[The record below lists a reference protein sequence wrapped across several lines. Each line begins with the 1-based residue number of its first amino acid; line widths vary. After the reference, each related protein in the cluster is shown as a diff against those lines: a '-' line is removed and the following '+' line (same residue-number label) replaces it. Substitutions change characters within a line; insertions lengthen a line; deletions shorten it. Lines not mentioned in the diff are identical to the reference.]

1 MQGKGTAKGTRGPR
15 HVQQHASRSIL
26 SARVRGEGD
35 AANMMEDE
43 VANGSDCE
51 QLAEEG
57 GDQNGEAAASPGR
70 KGVNGEAVAA
80 AGGAQAL
87 ADRIKIKGKRNV
99 RSLTKE
105 APGGPGGVVHPV
117 RKWKNSR
124 RSRSGFSRGVP
135 KKGGAGGKGVWG
147 QLGSEL
153 QEVDE
158 DMNDPN
164 YDSDSL
170 DNGDIEL
177 KSVIPQ
183 VSEEQLQKLV
193 EPIIL
198 EYFENGDAYEACLAL
213 DEINSGSKR
222 FMIVQ
227 FAIEMAMDHKP
238 SHREMT
244 SVLISDLYGRILS
257 QRDIG
262 KAFDALIKNLPDLI
276 LDTPEAHIVLGNFLA
291 RAIADDCIPPKF
303 IETLKEKAET
313 DNAKQALSRAE
324 TLLSIKHGLVR
335 LDNVWGVGGGLRPVK
350 YLIRKMIL
358 LLQEYLSSGDLQE
371 ATRCLQDLEVPH
383 FHHELVYEAV
393 VMVLEAINHHT
404 DEAMCKLLKSLSN
417 AIIITEDMMERGFLR
432 VYEDMPDICLDVPLA
447 YTVLERFVERCHKA
461 GFLSDDLLKKM
472 PTRGRKRFV
481 SEGDGGR
488 VKDHNFH

>member
-1 MQGKGTAKGTRGPR
+1 MD
-15 HVQQHASRSIL
+15 
-26 SARVRGEGD
+26 GE
-35 AANMMEDE
+35 
-43 VANGSDCE
+43 VLNGSDGE
-51 QLAEEG
+51 AVADG
-57 GDQNGEAAASPGR
+57 VDQNGEAEAAGSPGR
-70 KGVNGEAVAA
+70 KGSNGAEVQGTAS
-80 AGGAQAL
+80 
-87 ADRIKIKGKRNV
+87 ADRIKIKGKRTV
-99 RSLTKE
+99 RAVAKE
-105 APGGPGGVVHPV
+105 VSGGSGGVVNPV

-124 RSRSGFSRGVP
+124 RPRNGFGRGAP

-177 KSVIPQ
+177 KTVIPTM
-183 VSEEQLQKLV
+183 SDEELQKLV

-198 EYFENGDAYEACLAL
+198 EYFENADSYEASLAL

-222 FMIVQ
+222 YMIVQ
-227 FAIEMAMDHKP
+227 FTVEMAMDHKP
-238 SHREMT
+238 SHREMA

-257 QRDIG
+257 QKDIG
-262 KAFDALIKNLPDLI
+262 KAFDALMKNLPDLI
-276 LDTPEAHIVLGNFLA
+276 LDTPEADTVLGNFIA
-291 RAIADDCIPPKF
+291 RAIADDCVPPKF
-303 IETLKEKAET
+303 IQTLKDRADT
-313 DNAKQALSRAE
+313 DHAKQALSRAE
-324 TLLSIKHGLVR
+324 TLLSMKHGLVR

-350 YLIRKMIL
+350 YLIRQMNL

-417 AIIITEDMMERGFLR
+417 AVIITEDMMDRGFLR

-447 YTVLERFVERCHKA
+447 YTVLERFVERCNKA
-461 GFLSDDLLKKM
+461 GFLSENLVKKM

-488 VKDHNFH
+488 VKDHNFY

>member
-1 MQGKGTAKGTRGPR
+1 MFSSLALAGVRLARPDANPVHRPR
-15 HVQQHASRSIL
+15 RD
-26 SARVRGEGD
+26 AR
-35 AANMMEDE
+35 NMIDE
-43 VANGSDCE
+43 EVLNGSDGE
-51 QLAEEG
+51 VAAE
-57 GDQNGEAAASPGR
+57 DVAQNGDAAASPGKKTNGVDE
-70 KGVNGEAVAA
+70 KG
-80 AGGAQAL
+80 L
-87 ADRIKIKGKRNV
+87 ASAERIKIKGKRTV

-105 APGGPGGVVHPV
+105 VSGAVGGVVHPV

-124 RSRSGFSRGVP
+124 RSRSGFSRGAP

-183 VSEEQLQKLV
+183 ASDEELLKLV

-198 EYFENGDAYEACLAL
+198 EYFENGDAYEASLAL
-213 DEINSGSKR
+213 DEINSGPKR
-222 FMIVQ
+222 YMIAQIVVE
-227 FAIEMAMDHKP
+227 IAMDHKP

-257 QRDIG
+257 QRDIC
-262 KAFDALIKNLPDLI
+262 KAFDALLKNLPDLI
-276 LDTPEAHIVLGNFLA
+276 LDTPEAATVLGNFLA
-291 RAIADDCIPPKF
+291 RAVADDCIPPKF
-303 IETLKEKAET
+303 LETLKEKADTEH
-313 DNAKQALSRAE
+313 AVKCLSRAE
-324 TLLSIKHGLVR
+324 TLLSMKHGLVR

-350 YLIRKMIL
+350 YLIRQMNL
-358 LLQEYLSSGDLQE
+358 LLQEYLSSSDLQE
-371 ATRCLQDLEVPH
+371 ATRCLQSLEVPH

-417 AIIITEDMMERGFLR
+417 AVIITEDMMERGFLR

-447 YTVLERFVERCHKA
+447 YTVLERFVERCQKG
-461 GFLSDDLLKKM
+461 GFLNDVIVKKM

>member
-15 HVQQHASRSIL
+15 HVQQHASRSSL

>member
-1 MQGKGTAKGTRGPR
+1 
-15 HVQQHASRSIL
+15 
-26 SARVRGEGD
+26 
-35 AANMMEDE
+35 MMDE
-43 VANGSDCE
+43 EVLNGSDGE
-51 QLAEEG
+51 VAAE
-57 GDQNGEAAASPGR
+57 DVAQNGEAAASPGK
-70 KGVNGEAVAA
+70 KGSASTNGTAA
-80 AGGAQAL
+80 HGAAS
-87 ADRIKIKGKRNV
+87 AERIKIKGKRNV
-99 RSLTKE
+99 RLLTKE
-105 APGGPGGVVHPV
+105 ASGGPGGVVHPV

-124 RSRSGFSRGVP
+124 RSRSGFGRGAP

-177 KSVIPQ
+177 KSVIPEM
-183 VSEEQLQKLV
+183 SEEELQKLV
-193 EPIIL
+193 EPIFL
-198 EYFENGDAYEACLAL
+198 EYFENGDTYEASLAL

-222 FMIVQ
+222 YMIVR

-257 QRDIG
+257 QRDIC
-262 KAFDALIKNLPDLI
+262 KAFDTLMKNLPDLI
-276 LDTPEAHIVLGNFLA
+276 LDTPDADTVLGNFLA
-291 RAIADDCIPPKF
+291 RAIADDCVPPKF
-303 IETLKEKAET
+303 IQTLKEKADT

-324 TLLSIKHGLVR
+324 TLLSMKHGLVR

-350 YLIRKMIL
+350 YLIRQMNL
-358 LLQEYLSSGDLQE
+358 LLQEYLSSGDLAE
-371 ATRCLQDLEVPH
+371 ATRCLKDLEVPH

-393 VMVLEAINHHT
+393 VMVLESISHHT
-404 DEAMCKLLKSLSN
+404 DEAMCKLLKCLSN
-417 AIIITEDMMERGFLR
+417 AIIITEDMLERGFLR
-432 VYEDMPDICLDVPLA
+432 VFEDMPDICLDVPLA
-447 YTVLERFVERCHKA
+447 YTVLERFVERCFKE
-461 GFLSDDLLKKM
+461 GFLKESLVQKM